1 MLANNKSLNGVDMYY
16 DNYGRKYTGHWKI
29 NPGKEVL
36 AMNVDRMLNLNQK
49 RKLVMAVAHVH
60 PFCTEIALMN
70 ETTLEKIVSLTMKQA
85 EEGIGLNEI
94 QVYIPTE
101 DIWLDPSNKYALA
114 SFYHNTSSDTLS
126 AMSVMYLYF
135 EE

>member
-1 MLANNKSLNGVDMYY
+1 
-16 DNYGRKYTGHWKI
+16 
-29 NPGKEVL
+29 
-36 AMNVDRMLNLNQK
+36 
-49 RKLVMAVAHVH
+49 
-60 PFCTEIALMN
+60 
-70 ETTLEKIVSLTMKQA
+70 MKQA

-94 QVYIPTE
+94 QVYIPTK